1 MVRLSVKQSQSSRI
15 QNSNLHQGR
24 DHLSSSVG
32 KLAQHLAPL
41 TWLLLNSSGSS
52 HTSFLKLPAPFFFSQ
67 KEWKH
72 FLLKRNRNRAHKGAQ
87 VAWNLVSLQINMLSF
102 KTDKECNDVKRKI
115 PKTFQ
120 STRVSIS
127 ISLILRSCCTST
139 KLRTAL
145 FFSCNNFILCE
156 RNGTLLY

>member
-1 MVRLSVKQSQSSRI
+1 MSSRI

-32 KLAQHLAPL
+32 KLAQHLAL
-41 TWLLLNSSGSS
+41 LAWLLLNSSGSS
-52 HTSFLKLPAPFFFSQ
+52 HTSFLKLPAPFFFQ
-67 KEWKH
+67 KELKTL
-72 FLLKRNRNRAHKGAQ
+72 FLSKRKCNRAQSGAQ
-87 VAWNLVSLQINMLSF
+87 VAWDLVSVQINMLSF

-115 PKTFQ
+115 PKTLQ

-127 ISLILRSCCTST
+127 ISLTLRSCCIST

-145 FFSCNNFILCE
+145 FSAATNLCFVK
-156 RNGTLLY
+156 GKVLLYANNMFN